1 MEIKKIIFVCLYLII
16 CIMPIVLINRNDI
29 YLSDVDNRYLLK
41 KSDMG
46 VGKNEVYLR
55 RYVWLAAM

>member
-1 MEIKKIIFVCLYLII
+1 MAGAVGLFI
-16 CIMPIVLINRNDI
+16 
-29 YLSDVDNRYLLK
+29 YLLK